1 MGIAMSNALALMCWH
16 TIRFWQD
23 FSSRDFIWLL
33 IGAGLAVIGMWMI
46 SRRKRGLLLSL
57 LIMPQQRAIMDS
69 PLPLAT
75 LKTLRGEIRSGSLGF
90 SPFRTKLL
98 EKK

>member
-33 IGAGLAVIGMWMI
+33 IGAGLAVIVMWMI
-46 SRRKRGLLLSL
+46 SRRKR
-57 LIMPQQRAIMDS
+57 RWV
-69 PLPLAT
+69 
-75 LKTLRGEIRSGSLGF
+75 
-90 SPFRTKLL
+90 
-98 EKK
+98 